1 MSEVGPTFETQL
13 QEPLHRPRGHPI
25 LAWIV
30 IVVVCLS
37 TVLVILFAPEIRR
50 QRHEVDQER
59 LGLVFTSLY
68 ARYLVGMADLLGD
81 KKAALAQI
89 ETLNRGPVEERW
101 AFIVLVGEFQGP
113 EQALAKLDELD
124 REIVAQHVQLD
135 ATDRAIE
142 ATLRRLYGDL
152 ARQDLDAPSPSPADR
167 ELLRQRLGWF
177 GEFALAPAGD
187 PESPARQAVLRA
199 ARQTFVVILGGV
211 ALFALACLAGLMGL
225 LVLFSLLFAG
235 QLRGGLHAPSGYGA
249 IYAETFAL
257 YLLLMVGLSLGAAW
271 LSAGSDSLL
280 LSGVV
285 VLLSLVALAWPVAR
299 GVPWL
304 EVRRDIGLIKGRR
317 PALEPVIGVGCY
329 AMALPLLVVGLIATL
344 LLLTHQTGLNAGSNP
359 AHDFAP
365 SPSPTHPIIGYLVQ
379 PGWRLRLEAFF
390 VACIVAPI
398 VEETMFR
405 GVLYRHLRDAS
416 ARLGSVMSVIVSAT
430 IVSFLFASV
439 HPQGPLAIPALM
451 SLAYGLTL
459 AREWRVTL
467 VPGMVAH
474 GINNGLLLLLLSLAL
489 GG

>member
-1 MSEVGPTFETQL
+1 MSEVGPTSETQL
-13 QEPLHRPRGHPI
+13 QEPLQTPRGHPI

-30 IVVVCLS
+30 ILLVCS
-37 TVLVILFAPEIRR
+37 SMVLVVPEIRPER
-50 QRHEVDQER
+50 PEVDQAH

-68 ARYLVGMADLLGD
+68 ARYLVGMADLFGD
-81 KKAALAQI
+81 KKAALAQV
-89 ETLNRGPVEERW
+89 EMLNRGPVDQRW
-101 AFIVLVGEFQGP
+101 AFIVLVGDLRGP
-113 EQALAKLDELD
+113 EQALAKLDALD
-124 REIVAQHVQLD
+124 GEITAQHINLD
-135 ATDRAIE
+135 ATDSAIE
-142 ATLRRLYGDL
+142 HALRRLYRDF
-152 ARQDLDAPSPSPADR
+152 ARHDLDAPSVNAADR
-167 ELLRQRLGWF
+167 ELLRERLGWF
-177 GEFALAPAGD
+177 GELALAPAGD

-199 ARQTFVVILGGV
+199 ARQTFIVILGGTV
-211 ALFALACLAGLMGL
+211 LFALACLAGLMGL
-225 LVLFSLLFAG
+225 LVFVSLLFAG
-235 QLRGGLHAPSGYGA
+235 QLPGGLHPPSGHGA

-271 LSAGSDSLL
+271 LSAGTDSLL

-285 VLLSLVALAWPVAR
+285 VLLSLVALVWPVLR
-299 GVPWL
+299 GVSWV
-304 EVRRDIGLIKGRR
+304 EVRRDIGLVKGRR

-329 AMALPLLVVGLIATL
+329 AMALPMLVLGLIATL
-344 LLLTHQTGLNAGSNP
+344 LLLTHQTDLGAGSNP

-416 ARLGSVMSVIVSAT
+416 VRLGSVMSVIVSAT
-430 IVSFLFASV
+430 IVSLLFASL

-451 SLAYGLTL
+451 ALAYGLTL

-474 GINNGLLLLLLSLAL
+474 GINNGLLLLFLSLAV

>member
-1 MSEVGPTFETQL
+1 MSEVGPTLETQL
-13 QEPLHRPRGHPI
+13 QEPQQRPRGHPI

-30 IVVVCLS
+30 IVLVCS
-37 TVLVILFAPEIRR
+37 SMVLVLPEIRPTR
-50 QRHEVDQER
+50 PEVDQAR
-59 LGLVFTSLY
+59 LSFVINSLY
-68 ARYLVGMADLLGD
+68 ARYLVGMAGLFGD

-89 ETLNRGPVEERW
+89 EALNRGPVEDRW
-101 AFIVLVGEFQGP
+101 AFIVLVGELRGP
-113 EQALAKLDELD
+113 EQALEKLDGLD
-124 REIVAQHVQLD
+124 GEIAAQHIERD
-135 ATDRAIE
+135 PTNSAIE
-142 ATLRRLYGDL
+142 DVLRRLYRDF
-152 ARQDLDAPSPSPADR
+152 ARHDLDAPSVSPAER

-177 GEFALAPAGD
+177 GELALAPASD
-187 PESPARQAVLRA
+187 LESPARQAVLRA

-211 ALFALACLAGLMGL
+211 VCIALACLAGLVGL
-225 LVLFSLLFAG
+225 LVFISLLFAG
-235 QLRGGLHAPSGYGA
+235 QLPGGLHPPSGHGS

-257 YLLLMVGLSLGAAW
+257 WLLLFLGLSLGAAW

-285 VLLSLVALAWPVAR
+285 VLLSLAALVWPVLR
-299 GVPWL
+299 GVSWV
-304 EVRRDIGLIKGRR
+304 EVRRDIGLVKGRR
-317 PALEPVIGVGCY
+317 PAWEPVIGVGCY
-329 AMALPLLVVGLIATL
+329 AMALPMLVVGLIATL
-344 LLLTHQTGLNAGSNP
+344 LLLTHQADLNAGSNP
-359 AHDFAP
+359 AQDFAP

-416 ARLGSVMSVIVSAT
+416 VRLGCVMSVIVSAT
-430 IVSFLFASV
+430 IVNFLFASL

-451 SLAYGLTL
+451 ALAYGLTL

-467 VPGMVAH
+467 VPGIVAH
-474 GINNGLLLLLLSLAL
+474 GINNGLLLLFLLLAL